1 MASLAVERAT
11 TDTPPTPLRMRY
23 EDFLAWSG
31 EDTHAEWVPID
42 STGNGEVIVQ
52 MPPKLM
58 HQQVADFL
66 GKLLGLFVHL
76 FGLGKLVIAPFEVK
90 LKPGHSSREPDIL
103 FVATENLERLTQERL
118 NGPPDLAIEIIS
130 DDSVK
135 RDRDDKYREYRDA
148 GVREYWIVDPREGR
162 QRADFFHLDDAAGA
176 TERAEYRLFATEEDA
191 RIESRVLPGFWLR
204 PEWLWQADTLDPWL
218 TFCEMAGLAEAVVN
232 QFREQMQAGFKR

>member
-1 MASLAVERAT
+1 MAVVTVEQLT
-11 TDTPPTPLRMRY
+11 IDTQPPPLKMCY

-31 EDTHAEWVPID
+31 EDIHAEWVPID
-42 STGNGEVIVQ
+42 STGNGEVFVQ

-58 HQQVADFL
+58 HQEVIVFL
-66 GKLLGLFVHL
+66 SKLLGLFIHL

-103 FVATENLERLTQERL
+103 FVATENLERLAQERL
-118 NGPPDLAIEIIS
+118 NGPPDLAIEVIS

-162 QRADFFHLDDAAGA
+162 QRADFYCLDDQG
-176 TERAEYRLFATEEDA
+176 EYRLFATEEDA
-191 RIESRVLPGFWLR
+191 RVESQVLPGFWLR

-218 TFCEMAGLAEAVVN
+218 IFCEMAGLAEAVVD
-232 QFREQMQAGFKR
+232 QFREQIQAGFKRRTA